1 MSDSFWI
8 SYKVNVR
15 CKKVMTFSRYRK
27 IYRTCAHKKINI
39 EKKEERNERAKPF
52 VQKINK
58 KAKRRERES
67 MEWTEYI
74 VRSKVTYQALF
85 ALLFL
90 EMTRVLRAPLA
101 RLVARC
107 WPCSIHP
114 VVGTTCRLRDRMHT
128 RNYAIVSIYTIGDG
142 EVPFIL
148 SEGIP
153 SVRPSRSIHCY
164 RCLSVVVCRRCCY
177 ASDFHPHYSTISPSS
192 GIIIRSVGN
201 VTVLHCWKAV
211 PPRTEEHH
219 STSGV
224 AAQGWR
230 TGCGHWI

>member
-1 MSDSFWI
+1 MFVH
-8 SYKVNVR
+8 KN
-15 CKKVMTFSRYRK
+15 VMTFSRYTG
-27 IYRTCAHKKINI
+27 IYRTFCAYKKINI
-39 EKKEERNERAKPF
+39 EKKKEEERNERVYKNLCPGP
-52 VQKINK
+52 KINK
-58 KAKRRERES
+58 KAKSRRKERNILLEVRLRIR
-67 MEWTEYI
+67 TGI
-74 VRSKVTYQALF
+74 VRLVVSRNDP
-85 ALLFL
+85 
-90 EMTRVLRAPLA
+90 RVLRAPLVH
-101 RLVARC
+101 LVARC
-107 WPCSIHP
+107 WPCFIHP

-128 RNYAIVSIYTIGDG
+128 RNYAIVSIYTIGREG
-142 EVPFIL
+142 YGKVPFIL

-153 SVRPSRSIHCY
+153 SIRSIH
-164 RCLSVVVCRRCCY
+164 CLSVVVCRRCCY

>member
-1 MSDSFWI
+1 M
-8 SYKVNVR
+8 
-15 CKKVMTFSRYRK
+15 
-27 IYRTCAHKKINI
+27 
-39 EKKEERNERAKPF
+39 ER
-52 VQKINK
+52 
-58 KAKRRERES
+58 
-67 MEWTEYI
+67 TEYI
-74 VRSKVTYQALF
+74 VKSKEGYISEQALF

-90 EMTRVLRAPLA
+90 EMTRVLPAPLA

-128 RNYAIVSIYTIGDG
+128 RNYAIVSIYTIGGYG

-153 SVRPSRSIHCY
+153 SVPFRFI
-164 RCLSVVVCRRCCY
+164 VTVVCPLLFAAAAAT

-224 AAQGWR
+224 AAAQGWR
-230 TGCGHWI
+230 TGCEHWI